1 MTENAH
7 LDDVHIVLLEDSMLQ
22 RKMKDLVNKS
32 CKTMCFVINNCDN
45 HSAYYKPSNTMQ
57 SYTLQI
63 IEFKSYDWEYSL
75 GGFWYPNSLQENGK
89 TLLIKVASQRACTN
103 H

>member
-7 LDDVHIVLLEDSMLQ
+7 LDDVYIVLLQLEDSMLQ
-22 RKMKDLVNKS
+22 RKMKDLVNKT
-32 CKTMCFVINNCDN
+32 CKSMCFIINNCDN

-63 IEFKSYDWEYSL
+63 IEFKSYDWECSL
-75 GGFWYPNSLQENGK
+75 EGFWYAELPARKRKDLYKSCKSMSL
-89 TLLIKVASQRACTN
+89 
-103 H
+103 

>member
-7 LDDVHIVLLEDSMLQ
+7 LEDVHIVLLEESMLQ
-22 RKMKDLVNKS
+22 RKMKDLVNKR
-32 CKTMCFVINNCDN
+32 CKSMCFVINNCDN

-63 IEFKSYDWEYSL
+63 IEFKS
-75 GGFWYPNSLQENGK
+75 
-89 TLLIKVASQRACTN
+89 
-103 H
+103 